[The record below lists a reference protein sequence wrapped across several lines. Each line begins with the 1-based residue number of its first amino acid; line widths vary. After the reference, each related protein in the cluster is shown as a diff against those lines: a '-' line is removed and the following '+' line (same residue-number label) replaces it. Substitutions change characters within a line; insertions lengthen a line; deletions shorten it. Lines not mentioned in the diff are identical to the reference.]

1 MGRDRKWHRLPVAA
15 AALLALALALAW
27 PALSGLFPT
36 ATTVPAD
43 RPSGG
48 SSAAAGGGDSEKSA
62 SSPGADSG
70 PGEDV
75 PAAGVWRRQS
85 ELAVADEARSVL
97 SAYRDAHDCVLVQ
110 AGYLDLLGG
119 TWSCT
124 VQGPGWVDVVVVG
137 ADGSSGS
144 RVTTTRMGVSEWAAS
159 AAASGVGGSDGT

>member
-36 ATTVPAD
+36 TTTVPAD
-43 RPSGG
+43 R
-48 SSAAAGGGDSEKSA
+48 GGDSEKSA

-159 AAASGVGGSDGT
+159 AAASGVGGSDGI